1 MKRFAESRASAAT
14 PADPAAALEADPWNA
29 AITGERP
36 LDVARYPTA
45 FLLRV
50 ANVMHFEGAAV
61 YARRHGLTLPQWR
74 LLHRLQESGP
84 LGFSE
89 LCTIAF
95 FDKAQAS
102 RVLGELRRMGLVSMT
117 EDPAHRQRRIA
128 DVTEAGRALADT
140 ILPEALAEQHRLL
153 NLLSEEER
161 RVTFR
166 ALCKL
171 LAGYG
176 YELPPPPNRNCE
188 PEGEG

>member
-1 MKRFAESRASAAT
+1 MKRSTKGVAIAAT
-14 PADPAAALEADPWNA
+14 QPDTPGALEADPWNA
-29 AITGERP
+29 AVAGKRP

-45 FLLRV
+45 FMLRV
-50 ANVMHFEGAAV
+50 ANVMHFEGATV

-117 EDPAHRQRRIA
+117 GDPAHRQRRIA
-128 DVTEAGRALADT
+128 GLTEAGRTLADR

-153 NLLSEEER
+153 NLLTEEER

-176 YELPPPPNRNCE
+176 YELPPPPTRKKD
-188 PEGEG
+188 GE

>member
-1 MKRFAESRASAAT
+1 MKRFAESRAAAT
-14 PADPAAALEADPWNA
+14 APPAPPEELEADPWNA
-29 AITGERP
+29 AIAGERP

-61 YARRHGLTLPQWR
+61 YARRHGLTVPQWR

-89 LCTIAF
+89 LCAIAF

-117 EDPAHRQRRIA
+117 ADPAHLQRRIA
-128 DVTEAGRALADT
+128 DITERGRALADA

-153 NLLSEEER
+153 NLLTAEER
-161 RVTFR
+161 RVAFR

-171 LAGYG
+171 LSGYG
-176 YELPPPPNRNCE
+176 YELPPPPNRMSHVKDQE
-188 PEGEG
+188 